1 VPARLVV
8 LVSGSGTLLQALLDA
23 CAEPAYRAE
32 VVAVGSDRSGT
43 RAIERARRAGVPVFE
58 LPIQDFA
65 SRDEWD
71 AALTR
76 RVAEYRPDL
85 IVLAGFMKLT
95 GSTFLAKYSGR
106 TVNSH
111 PALLPSFPGMRGA
124 RDALE
129 YGVKVTGATL
139 FLIDAGVDSGA
150 VVAQV
155 AVDVRDDD
163 DEERLHE
170 RIKTAERT
178 MLVDAVGRM
187 VRDGFTVDGR
197 KVTIHEPA

>member
-1 VPARLVV
+1 LSV
-8 LVSGSGTLLQALLDA
+8 
-23 CAEPAYRAE
+23 
-32 VVAVGSDRSGT
+32 
-43 RAIERARRAGVPVFE
+43 
-58 LPIQDFA
+58 QDFA

-71 AALTR
+71 AELTR
-76 RVAEYRPDL
+76 RVAAYQPDL
-85 IVLAGFMKLT
+85 VVLAGFMKLT
-95 GSTFLAKYSGR
+95 GSAFVAEYSGR

-111 PALLPSFPGMRGA
+111 PALLPSFPGMHGA

-163 DEERLHE
+163 DEESLHE
-170 RIKTAERT
+170 RIKTVERA

-197 KVTIHEPA
+197 KVTIHGPA